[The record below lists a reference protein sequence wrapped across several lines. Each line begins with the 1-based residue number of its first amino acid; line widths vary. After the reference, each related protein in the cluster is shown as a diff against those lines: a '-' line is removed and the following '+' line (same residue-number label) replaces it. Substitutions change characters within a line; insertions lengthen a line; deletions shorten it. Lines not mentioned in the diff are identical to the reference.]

1 MNEFS
6 LHEEEEDQNRQYR
19 YKATGK
25 KQCTVRESVLVAH
38 IFEKRQ
44 IVIEV

>member
-6 LHEEEEDQNRQYR
+6 LHKQEENQNGQYR

-25 KQCTVRESVLVAH
+25 KQCTVRESVLVAY
-38 IFEKRQ
+38 IAEKRQ
-44 IVIEV
+44 IGIEV